1 MIPGWLKEST
11 AGVDRQPTVD
21 LVKKFEKEEIEVQN
35 ETNLVMR
42 LATYN
47 VMTLRDKD
55 VGTGQR
61 GEDRKAA
68 LLREQFASG

>member
-1 MIPGWLKEST
+1 MVEGEYSWSRPATDCGLGEVT
-11 AGVDRQPTVD
+11 
-21 LVKKFEKEEIEVQN
+21 KFEKEEIELQN
-35 ETNLVMR
+35 ETNLVLR

-47 VMTLRDKD
+47 VMTLRNKD